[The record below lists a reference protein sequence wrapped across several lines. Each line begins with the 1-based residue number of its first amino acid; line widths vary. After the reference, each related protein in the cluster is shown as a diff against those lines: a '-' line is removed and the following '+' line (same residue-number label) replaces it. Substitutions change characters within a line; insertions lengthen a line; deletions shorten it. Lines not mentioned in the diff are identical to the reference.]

1 MRLLALVAWAVASL
15 RERRITALLF
25 DIAAKRLAL
34 GSVPQAD
41 GRMSGRERERGR
53 QDGRQVR
60 DGGTYLDHPVWVSC
74 LETYIGI
81 V

>member
-41 GRMSGRERERGR
+41 GRMSGREREREGAR
-53 QDGRQVR
+53 SEMVEHTWTILFGC
-60 DGGTYLDHPVWVSC
+60 PVWRP
-74 LETYIGI
+74 I
-81 V
+81 